1 MDANDSV
8 TEVLTGFVTQYY
20 LDKPVPKEI
29 IFNAPI
35 NDTRLIEQVLS
46 EQAGHKV
53 RLAHRTKTQ
62 RGKWLELAVQNVD
75 YHLQTRLSSQ
85 LGMAQRREAL
95 ALALALEAPPE
106 RIECFDISHTGGE
119 ATVASCVV
127 FGAEGAQ
134 RSEYRRFNIKGV
146 AEGDDYAALQQAV
159 QRRYTRVIRS
169 EAKLPDLILIDGGRG
184 QINAVQAILTELQLN
199 DIPLFGV
206 SKGADRKMGQET
218 LHPASRSKPLYLQD
232 DSPALH
238 LIQQVR
244 DEAHRFA
251 ISGHRHKRQKK
262 RTRSVLEDIAG
273 MGPKRRQML
282 LKQFGGMQQL
292 ERASVEDLAS
302 VKGISDELAQ
312 KVYDALHPQIK
323 SKL

>member
-1 MDANDSV
+1 M
-8 TEVLTGFVTQYY
+8 
-20 LDKPVPKEI
+20 
-29 IFNAPI
+29 
-35 NDTRLIEQVLS
+35 
-46 EQAGHKV
+46 
-53 RLAHRTKTQ
+53 
-62 RGKWLELAVQNVD
+62 
-75 YHLQTRLSSQ
+75 
-85 LGMAQRREAL
+85 
-95 ALALALEAPPE
+95 
-106 RIECFDISHTGGE
+106 
-119 ATVASCVV
+119 
-127 FGAEGAQ
+127 
-134 RSEYRRFNIKGV
+134 
-146 AEGDDYAALQQAV
+146 
-159 QRRYTRVIRS
+159 IRS